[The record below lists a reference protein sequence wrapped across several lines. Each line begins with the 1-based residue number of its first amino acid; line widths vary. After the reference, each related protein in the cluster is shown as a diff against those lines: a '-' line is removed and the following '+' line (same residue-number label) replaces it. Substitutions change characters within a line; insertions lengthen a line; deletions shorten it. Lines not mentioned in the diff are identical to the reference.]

1 MSQDS
6 QTATFEKFWPETLE
20 SFGLE
25 DDEKEHVI
33 KSVISLNIR
42 GVGVCAPC
50 ETVFRRDEKTGEQY
64 KQDTLAVPGEPYGSR
79 KSTILIYT
87 KGKVEHLKVLNNCGL
102 HGNAI
107 NYLSRELYGI
117 KQDEIITPKKK

>member
-1 MSQDS
+1 MTQDS
-6 QTATFEKFWPETLE
+6 QTTHLEKFWPEILE
-20 SFGLE
+20 SFRLE

-42 GVGVCAPC
+42 GVNVCAPC
-50 ETVFRRDEKTGEQY
+50 ETVFRCDEKTGEQY
-64 KQDTLAVPGEPYGSR
+64 SQDTMTVPGEPYGSR
-79 KSTILIYT
+79 KSTIFICT
-87 KGKVEHLKVLNNCGL
+87 EGKGKHLKVLNNCGL

-117 KQDEIITPKKK
+117 KQNEIVTPKKK